1 MAELKHAIKYR
12 YVCEQCGKQTDW
24 FTMDIEGEKHHGTL
38 VQQAVQNIAE
48 NAQTRL
54 DKEIRAYKE
63 RTSNGNYTYFM
74 GGASCPF
81 CGKRQSWLPAA
92 DVTTFS
98 PAARIVLYM
107 SGWFFIGLALYVTVT
122 ILQREKDLFEW
133 IPYDAWGV
141 FVFLL
146 PLIGLVLAIL
156 RNRKNAK
163 ANEGQSKSTTV
174 RNVPEIDWNG
184 V

>member
-1 MAELKHAIKYR
+1 MAELKHTIKYR

-24 FTMDIEGEKHHGTL
+24 FALDIEGEKHHEIGL
-38 VQQAVQNIAE
+38 EKAVMDLAE
-48 NAQTRL
+48 NAHARL

-107 SGWFFIGLALYVTVT
+107 TGWFFIGLALYITVT
-122 ILQREKDLFEW
+122 ILRQETDLFEW
-133 IPYDAWGV
+133 IPYDAWAA
-141 FVFLL
+141 FIFLP

-156 RNRKNAK
+156 RNRKNTK
-163 ANEGQSKSTTV
+163 ANEEQSKSAAV